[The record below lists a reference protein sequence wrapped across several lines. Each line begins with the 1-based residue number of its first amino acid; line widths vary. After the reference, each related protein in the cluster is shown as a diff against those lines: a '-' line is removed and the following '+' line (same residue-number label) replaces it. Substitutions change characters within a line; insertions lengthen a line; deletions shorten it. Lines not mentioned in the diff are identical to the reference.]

1 MIIGQLPT
9 QKSLLL
15 TKLIDDYN
23 KNATNEKITK
33 IHNVIQSLIDRF
45 LQAIEPTKQ
54 SVDDF
59 IHSRL
64 FASNDRTEELPHLRL
79 KQAVELS
86 RSRFNELMK
95 YLNIKR

>member
-1 MIIGQLPT
+1 MTIGQLPT
-9 QKSLLL
+9 QKRLLL
-15 TKLIDDYN
+15 AKLIDDYN

-54 SVDDF
+54 SIDDF
-59 IHSRL
+59 IHFRL
-64 FASNDRTEELPHLRL
+64 FASNDRTEELPCLRL
-79 KQAVELS
+79 NQAVELS
-86 RSRFNELMK
+86 RSRFNERVK